1 MSSVEKPPSR
11 LAIKPKTVSKQT
23 VTDSSYHP
31 FLPLSVWVIELDMM
45 EFNLTSTFMYLINV
59 QMDKFK
65 GGGPQDEE
73 QKIRL
78 KRLSWGVEVKKT
90 QKRRDF
96 QWLKLVIS
104 VSRAQLFSFSGDIHT
119 LFDVLEGPSI
129 IFTSKHPNS
138 CHCPTDFKLQGQTQI
153 YLIIQTS

>member
-1 MSSVEKPPSR
+1 MSCVEKPPSR
-11 LAIKPKTVSKQT
+11 LGSKTETVSKQT

>member
-1 MSSVEKPPSR
+1 MSCVEKPPSR
-11 LAIKPKTVSKQT
+11 LGSKTETVSKQT

-78 KRLSWGVEVKKT
+78 KRLSWRVEVKKT